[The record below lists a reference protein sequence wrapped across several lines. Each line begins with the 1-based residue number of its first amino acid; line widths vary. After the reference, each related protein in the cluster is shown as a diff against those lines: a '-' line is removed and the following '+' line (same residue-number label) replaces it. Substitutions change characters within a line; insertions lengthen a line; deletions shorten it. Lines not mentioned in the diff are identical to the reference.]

1 MSKVSK
7 NIMELFNAVVC
18 AINCDYCD
26 SEFGDFNDVYDAA
39 EGADEEG
46 WEVNRAGKV
55 KCPDCVN
62 KMKKK

>member
-1 MSKVSK
+1 
-7 NIMELFNAVVC
+7 MELFNAVICV
-18 AINCDYCD
+18 INCDYCD
-26 SEFGDFNDVYDAA
+26 SEFGDFNDVSDAA

-62 KMKKK
+62 KMKKQ